1 MKQKKTIPYYA
12 KKKGTWLIKFKEEYK
27 GKKYERTEEGELTYV
42 VCEYLNDS
50 LYYPF
55 WLDDNRDEDL
65 PLQPHDHSFNDVLS
79 WLLHYPNHFSIE
91 GFEEYYSKQE
101 IELLHKFQKKL
112 LEDKGGSKKD

>member
-1 MKQKKTIPYYA
+1 MNQKKAIPYYA
-12 KKKGTWLIKFKEEYK
+12 KKKGTWRIKFKEEYK
-27 GKKYERTEEGELTYV
+27 GKKYKRTEEGELTYV

-55 WLDDNRDEDL
+55 WLDDNRDDL

-101 IELLHKFQKKL
+101 IELLQKFQKKL
-112 LEDKGGSKKD
+112 LEDKGRSKED